1 MSLEEEKFDS
11 PPRSSQDKDKE
22 AFSEQDDIHKVPL
35 YNPHVDVSG
44 VNESKLLRKI
54 DWMLIPWLSL
64 LYLASFL
71 DRTAIGK

>member
-1 MSLEEEKFDS
+1 MSIEKAES
-11 PPRSSQDKDKE
+11 PTRSSQEKDKE
-22 AFSEQDDIHKVPL
+22 VFSEHDDVHKVPL

-44 VNESKLLRKI
+44 VDERKLLRKI

-64 LYLASFL
+64 LYLSSFL

>member
-1 MSLEEEKFDS
+1 MSIEKSES
-11 PPRSSQDKDKE
+11 PARSSQEKE
-22 AFSEQDDIHKVPL
+22 KVSFSEQEDVHKVPL

-44 VNESKLLRKI
+44 VDERKLLRKI

-64 LYLASFL
+64 LYLSSFL